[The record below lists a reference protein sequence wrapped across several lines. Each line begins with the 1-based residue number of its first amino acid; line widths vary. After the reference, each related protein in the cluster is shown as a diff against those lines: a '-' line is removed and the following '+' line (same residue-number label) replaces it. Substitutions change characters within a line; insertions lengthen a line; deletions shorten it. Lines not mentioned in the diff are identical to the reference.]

1 MSSHQSIATLLFLKS
16 GSSEYQLTNLP
27 LGLYG
32 LCVFFSKAVPLGQQ
46 EQAIQK
52 ATAFDT

>member
-1 MSSHQSIATLLFLKS
+1 MSSHQSIATLLFLKL

-27 LGLYG
+27 LELYG

-46 EQAIQK
+46 EQAIQR